1 MEPRDL
7 VQSQGGREDNSPVWV
22 WGTHSLQ
29 MEDLEKEG
37 VSTKN

>member
-7 VQSQGGREDNSPVWV
+7 VQSQGDNSPVW
-22 WGTHSLQ
+22 GEEHSLQ